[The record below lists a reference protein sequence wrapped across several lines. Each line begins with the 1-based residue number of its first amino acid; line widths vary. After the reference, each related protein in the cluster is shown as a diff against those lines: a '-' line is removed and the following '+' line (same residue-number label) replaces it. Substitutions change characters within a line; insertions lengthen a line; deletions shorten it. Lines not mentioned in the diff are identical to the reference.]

1 MLNLFFW
8 RVKMVKIVECVPN
21 FSEGRDLTVI
31 DRITDEIK
39 KVKGVKLLDVDPGFD
54 TNRTVVTFV
63 GSPEAVK
70 EAAFQA
76 VKKSHELIDMR
87 KHSGAHPRFG
97 ACDVCPIIPVSGVTM
112 DECVEIARDLGKK
125 LGEELDFPVY
135 FYEYAATTPERKN
148 LAKVRKGEYEG
159 LEAKLKD
166 PNWKPDAGPAEFKP
180 TKGATAVSAREFL
193 VAYNINLNTTNAK
206 KANYIAFRLR
216 EQGYTKKDKDGNAI
230 KDENGKPV
238 MEPGLFKNCKAIGWY
253 VDDFKRAQIS
263 INLTNYKVTNMHH
276 VFDAAS
282 EIAEKRGMRV
292 TGSEL
297 VGVVPKD
304 ALLEAGIH
312 YLEKQGSC
320 AGQSEE
326 EIIKIAA
333 FSLGLSDANP
343 FNPKEKIIE
352 YLVKDEIGLVD
363 LTVTEFADLLASD
376 SPAPGGGSVAALC
389 GSLSASLCSMVANLT
404 YNKAG
409 YKQYNDEMN
418 NIAKEMQVKKAELL
432 HLIDEDTNA
441 FNIMMDA
448 MKAQNKA
455 NKEGTQEEVADA
467 DKKMYEAN
475 KYAISIPLKVL
486 ETTAGLLGGLKA
498 IAEKGNENAVS
509 DAGVGALLVDSG
521 VKGAALNVKINLKNF
536 SKDDPF
542 YIESVSKMNS
552 ILEKLDDSVK
562 EILNIVEQKVS

>member
-1 MLNLFFW
+1 
-8 RVKMVKIVECVPN
+8 MVKIVECVPN

-39 KVKGVKLLDVDPGFD
+39 KVKGVKLLDVDPGYD

-63 GSPEAVK
+63 GTPEAVK

-87 KHSGAHPRFG
+87 KHTGAHPRFG

-216 EQGYTKKDKDGNAI
+216 EQGYTKKDEDGNII
-230 KDENGKPV
+230 KDANGKPV
-238 MEPGLFKNCKAIGWY
+238 TEPGLFKNCKAIGWY

-276 VFDAAS
+276 VFDAAC

-352 YLVKDEIGLVD
+352 YLVKEEKGLAD
-363 LTVTEFADLLASD
+363 ISVTEFANLLASD

-409 YKQYNDEMN
+409 YKQHNDEMN
-418 NIAKEMQVKKAELL
+418 NIAKEMQSKKAELL

-455 NKEGTQEEVADA
+455 NKEGTQEEIADA

-542 YIESVSKMNS
+542 YIESVSKMNAV
-552 ILEKLDDSVK
+552 LQKLDSSVK
-562 EILNIVEQKVS
+562 EILDIVEQKVS